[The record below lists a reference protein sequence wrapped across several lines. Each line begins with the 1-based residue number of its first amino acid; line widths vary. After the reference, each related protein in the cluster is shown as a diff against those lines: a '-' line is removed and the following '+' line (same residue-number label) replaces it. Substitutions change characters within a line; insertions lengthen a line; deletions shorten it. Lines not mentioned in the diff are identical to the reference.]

1 MVAEDNLV
9 NQQVAMGLLKR
20 WGCEVTVVGNGI
32 EALEALKVSIPELIL
47 MDVQM
52 PEMDGLE
59 ATRKIRK
66 DPRFSSIPILA
77 LTAHVLPEE
86 RQKCKDAGMDD
97 YVPKPFK
104 PGELRER
111 VEHWARERLGM
122 GEAKE
127 SNAEGREAPV
137 TRDAEPGAAEPEAAE
152 EQDSSSPPVLLEE
165 FRATM
170 REAGIESVVD
180 AAVEAYVGETPRR
193 MEALEAAVEA
203 GDWKAVEREAHGI
216 KSGSKNL
223 RADHFGRLLEEV
235 EEAGREGREAD
246 IKAAFP
252 ELRTA
257 FQQVMDFLN
266 EQGSAPE

>member
-1 MVAEDNLV
+1 
-9 NQQVAMGLLKR
+9 
-20 WGCEVTVVGNGI
+20 
-32 EALEALKVSIPELIL
+32 
-47 MDVQM
+47 
-52 PEMDGLE
+52 
-59 ATRKIRK
+59 
-66 DPRFSSIPILA
+66 
-77 LTAHVLPEE
+77 
-86 RQKCKDAGMDD
+86 
-97 YVPKPFK
+97 
-104 PGELRER
+104 
-111 VEHWARERLGM
+111 
-122 GEAKE
+122 
-127 SNAEGREAPV
+127 
-137 TRDAEPGAAEPEAAE
+137 
-152 EQDSSSPPVLLEE
+152 
-165 FRATM
+165 M